1 MAGTRR
7 SALPPDEAK
16 RRYVEL
22 AEMAVIEQIRV
33 DARRL
38 DRADD
43 ERRVAVGPF
52 ARLNAEQVAARAD
65 GKSRGAIT
73 NLFKSQRQFQ
83 LEAMALALEDP
94 AGIDEVGPPD
104 PRRFDDADSWIGA
117 VAESESERGP
127 LHEME
132 PTEGYA
138 LRWVLWLSQVP
149 YGLWSEHIAEPSL
162 DEFRL
167 STERLERDVVRT
179 ALERFG
185 LEMCPPWTPLDL
197 AGTIVSL
204 VEGLWL
210 NQCLTREHPNSSKL
224 PAVEAARVALR
235 MLWRGATRPVA
246 SAETGGSPHT
256 DAAR

>member
-1 MAGTRR
+1 MARTPR
-7 SALPPDEAK
+7 SSLQPDEARK
-16 RRYVEL
+16 RYIEL
-22 AEMAVIEQIRV
+22 AEMAVMEQIRV

-52 ARLNAEQVAARAD
+52 ARLNAEQVASRAD

-94 AGIDEVGPPD
+94 VGVDEVGAPD
-104 PRRFDDADSWIGA
+104 PRRFGDPESWIDA
-117 VAESESERGP
+117 VAAAESARGP

-162 DEFRL
+162 HEFRL
-167 STERLERDVVRT
+167 STERLDKDVVRP
-179 ALERFG
+179 ALEHFELVMR
-185 LEMCPPWTPLDL
+185 PPWTALDL
-197 AGTIVSL
+197 AGAIVSL
-204 VEGLWL
+204 IEGLWL
-210 NQCLTREHPNSSKL
+210 NQCLTREHPTSAKL
-224 PAVEAARVALR
+224 PAAEATRVALT
-235 MLWRGATRPVA
+235 MLWRGATVPA
-246 SAETGGSPHT
+246 TEKAGSRAPS
-256 DAAR
+256 